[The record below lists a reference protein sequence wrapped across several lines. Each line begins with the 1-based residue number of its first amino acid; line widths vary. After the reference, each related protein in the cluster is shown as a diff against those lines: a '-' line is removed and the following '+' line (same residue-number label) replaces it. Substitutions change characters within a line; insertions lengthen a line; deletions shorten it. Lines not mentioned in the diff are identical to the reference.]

1 MFEII
6 SVFHTKTYT
15 IIRFIFFVSNNF
27 KNPRSIYIYI
37 YIYININVCLIYLS
51 ASLRSMYLP
60 RCYIYELLGDG
71 LVSHVRYP
79 SYFTTEHTNIL
90 V

>member
-37 YIYININVCLIYLS
+37 YINVCVIYLS

-60 RCYIYELLGDG
+60 RCYIYELLDDG

-79 SYFTTEHTNIL
+79 SYFTTEHTNSL